1 MIENERVI
9 RVAMSRWL
17 GEASYRVE
25 SVESG
30 KEALDKLTAS
40 QYDLLLVDLRLPRMD
55 GLQFLKEAREMNSRA
70 GAVMITGYGS
80 MGRVVK
86 CMDEGAL
93 GFIIKPFYPEQL
105 LQSVQDALTKQS
117 FAREKQRQ
125 NALKPILGL
134 SRILMENGDLSTF
147 AHMFLPFV
155 SSATG
160 ADKAA
165 IMILKGDGLDLLAA
179 TGFDEVPT
187 APDRGEV
194 REMEKVLQHMGDSL
208 MSVGGAFSWPHLEVL
223 GNEPAHE
230 LCVPLQLLGNV
241 NGLVVVGKKGRG
253 QAFSQSD
260 IEFLWICCAVAS
272 SAVANFIAGSV
283 PAAFD

>member
-1 MIENERVI
+1 MVKESLLVIENERVI

-93 GFIIKPFYPEQL
+93 
-105 LQSVQDALTKQS
+105 ALS
-117 FAREKQRQ
+117 S
-125 NALKPILGL
+125 NL
-134 SRILMENGDLSTF
+134 SIR
-147 AHMFLPFV
+147 
-155 SSATG
+155 SSC
-160 ADKAA
+160 
-165 IMILKGDGLDLLAA
+165 
-179 TGFDEVPT
+179 
-187 APDRGEV
+187 
-194 REMEKVLQHMGDSL
+194 
-208 MSVGGAFSWPHLEVL
+208 FSRYRTP
-223 GNEPAHE
+223 
-230 LCVPLQLLGNV
+230 
-241 NGLVVVGKKGRG
+241 
-253 QAFSQSD
+253 
-260 IEFLWICCAVAS
+260 
-272 SAVANFIAGSV
+272 
-283 PAAFD
+283 